1 MSSILRFA
9 SGFFSFE
16 SLNSG
21 DQVPKKNYQ
30 LRQSFC
36 QLIYQN
42 AGSELSSSN
51 ARLPKYEIHICR
63 RLLGQ
68 EGNVSRV
75 RTRTGGAQRP
85 QNLSTNW
92 VKFLRI
98 EFPALTDNPPHRE
111 YMRGGQRQRFWRWG
125 GISWWRNEIRKG
137 FLKAQLFAMEIFKM
151 YSPISVACQSHPCF
165 LLQHFNLSKIGL
177 FTLSQPLKSQSS
189 HPSFNLS
196 LLV

>member
-1 MSSILRFA
+1 MPDQ
-9 SGFFSFE
+9 
-16 SLNSG
+16 NS
-21 DQVPKKNYQ
+21 QVPMPD
-30 LRQSFC
+30 C
-36 QLIYQN
+36 QNMKSIFAAASWGKRAMFHGL
-42 AGSELSSSN
+42 E
-51 ARLPKYEIHICR
+51 
-63 RLLGQ
+63 LGQ
-68 EGNVSRV
+68 ED
-75 RTRTGGAQRP
+75 QRP
-85 QNLSTNW
+85 PNLSTNW

-125 GISWWRNEIRKG
+125 GISWWGNEIWKVF

-196 LLV
+196 LHV